1 MKKLRDLLGKERLFF
16 DGGTGTVL
24 QGMGLK
30 PGELPETWNIK
41 HPDRIVQL
49 HYNYFKAGSNI
60 VNTNT
65 FGAFITKFPLELER
79 LVAAAIENANTARDK
94 IQQENPDGNYFIA
107 FDIGS
112 CGKLLKP
119 MGDLDFEDCI
129 NLFKKTFRAAFKYAK
144 PENNLARPK
153 IDCVMIETMNDG
165 YESKAAVL
173 AAKEVME
180 ELGLL
185 ENAKSEPVTSECP
198 DYRGSL
204 PIIVSN
210 VYDKE
215 CRTLSGSCPET
226 MVAMLEGLGVE
237 VVGVNCSLGPLEMKP
252 TIERLCRAASVPVL
266 VKPNAGLP
274 KVVDGKTV
282 FDVPAPQF
290 VEAMEELAKI
300 GPMVLG
306 GCCGTTPE
314 YIKGIVDKLGGGSL
328 PLAPAVPASATPSS
342 GEKDSASAVL
352 RSETANAAG
361 TSSPQP
367 TNALAAF
374 PATPPLDNVSTDDV
388 VGCVTSNTQ
397 IVYFGSSYPTVLIGE
412 RINPTGKKKFKE
424 ALRNKDIP
432 YIISQ
437 GLEQEE
443 AGAQVL
449 DVNVGLPEIDEKEMM
464 LQVMEELQSVTNL
477 PLQIDTT
484 NTQVME
490 AALRRYN
497 GKAMIN
503 SVNGKQEVMDAVFP
517 LVKKYG
523 GLLVALTLDED
534 GIPDNSAKR
543 IEIARKIYAEAEKYG
558 ISKKDIII
566 DPLAMAVSS
575 DTKAGLATLET
586 VRAIHQMGGL
596 TSLGISNVSFGLPMR
611 EFVTAT
617 FFTMAMQNGLS
628 AAIMNPLQQEMKK
641 AWHTTTLLLGK
652 DENCANYIEWTAQ
665 ASVQTITQN
674 VTACAGGVAG
684 GGNHPQEGVADKTSN
699 AAEISSNS
707 ENKETGCVS
716 PLSHAIIKGL
726 KTEAA
731 NITRELLTNT
741 DSLEIINEHLIPGL
755 DYVGKR
761 FEAKTM
767 YLPQL
772 LMAAE
777 AAKSAFGEIRSFME
791 RSGKKGKPKGKIIIA
806 TVKGDIH
813 DIGKNIVKVLLENY
827 DFEVIDLGKDV
838 PPESVVEACKK
849 DKVQLVGLSALMTT
863 TVVSMEETIK
873 LLRKECPW
881 AKVCVG
887 GAVMTQEYADQI
899 GADFY
904 GKDAMD
910 TVRYAMEV
918 FK

>member
-1 MKKLRDLLGKERLFF
+1 MKKLGDLLGKELLFF

-41 HPDRIVQL
+41 HPHRIVQL
-49 HYNYFKAGSNI
+49 HYNYVAAGSNI

-79 LVAAAIENANTARDK
+79 LIAAAIDNANAARDK
-94 IQQENPDGNYFIA
+94 ILLENPDGNYFIA

-119 MGDLDFEDCI
+119 MGDLDFEDCVK
-129 NLFKKTFRAAFKYAK
+129 LFKKTFRAAFDK
-144 PENNLARPK
+144 K

-173 AAKEVME
+173 AAKETME
-180 ELGLL
+180 ELGIA
-185 ENAKSEPVTSECP
+185 EG
-198 DYRGSL
+198 DL

-226 MVAMLEGLGVE
+226 MVAMLEGLGVSA
-237 VVGVNCSLGPLEMKP
+237 VGVNCSLGPLEMKP
-252 TIERLCRAASVPVL
+252 TVERLCRAATVPVL

-274 KVVDGKTV
+274 KVVDGRTV
-282 FDVPAPQF
+282 FDVEAPDF
-290 VEAMEELAKI
+290 VEAMKELAAL
-300 GPMVLG
+300 GPMILG

-314 YIKGIVDKLGGGSL
+314 YIKLLADSRKELARKGEVSPSLQPASGLSL
-328 PLAPAVPASATPSS
+328 PP
-342 GEKDSASAVL
+342 L
-352 RSETANAAG
+352 RGSNAA
-361 TSSPQP
+361 PQR
-367 TNALAAF
+367 
-374 PATPPLDNVSTDDV
+374 PAI
-388 VGCVTSNTQ
+388 GCVSSNTKV
-397 IVYFGSSYPTVLIGE
+397 VYFGGPNRPVLIGE
-412 RINPTGKKKFKE
+412 RINPTGKKRFKE
-424 ALRNKDIP
+424 ALRAGDIP
-432 YIISQ
+432 YIIHQ
-437 GLEQEE
+437 GMEQEE

-464 LQVMEELQSVTNL
+464 LRVLEELQNVTTL

-484 NTQVME
+484 KPDVME

-503 SVNGKQEVMDAVFP
+503 SVNGKQEIMDTVFP

-523 GLLVALTLDED
+523 GLVVALTLNED
-534 GIPDNSAKR
+534 GIPEDSAR
-543 IEIARKIYAEAEKYG
+543 RVEIARKIYAEAAKYG
-558 ISKKDIII
+558 IKKSDIII

-575 DTKAGLATLET
+575 DSRAGIATMET
-586 VRAIHQMGGL
+586 VRAIHEMGGL
-596 TSLGISNVSFGLPMR
+596 TSLGISNVSFGLPLR
-611 EFVTAT
+611 EFVTAS
-617 FFTMAMQNGLS
+617 FFTLCMGAGLS
-628 AAIMNPLQQEMKK
+628 AAIMNPLQGEMIK
-641 AWHTTTLLLGK
+641 AWRCYNLLSGR
-652 DENCANYIEWTAQ
+652 DENCTDYINWSTVEGERLANMVVSTGSTTAITGSS
-665 ASVQTITQN
+665 ASGN
-674 VTACAGGVAG
+674 AGGAT
-684 GGNHPQEGVADKTSN
+684 GGNPPVRGGSEQRSASEGETSPTSHLSN
-699 AAEISSNS
+699 A
-707 ENKETGCVS
+707 
-716 PLSHAIIKGL
+716 IIHGL
-726 KTEAA
+726 KTDAAEA
-731 NITRELLTNT
+731 TRELLKNT
-741 DSLEIINEHLIPGL
+741 EALTIINEHLIPGL

-761 FEAKTM
+761 FEKKTM

-777 AAKSAFGEIRSFME
+777 AAKAAFGEIREYME
-791 RSGKKGKPKGKIIIA
+791 KSGKKGAPKGKIIIA

-838 PPESVVEACKK
+838 PPEVVVEACKK
-849 DKVQLVGLSALMTT
+849 DHVMLVGLSALMTT
-863 TVVSMEETIK
+863 TVAAMEETIK

-881 AKVCVG
+881 AKTCVG

-910 TVRYAMEV
+910 TVRFALEL

>member
-1 MKKLRDLLGKERLFF
+1 MKKLGDLLGKELLFF

-49 HYNYFKAGSNI
+49 HYNYFAAGSNI

-79 LVAAAIENANTARDK
+79 LIAAAIDNANAARDK
-94 IQQENPDGNYFIA
+94 ILLENPDGNYFIA

-119 MGDLDFEDCI
+119 MGDLDFEDCVK
-129 NLFKKTFRAAFKYAK
+129 LFKKTFRAAFDK
-144 PENNLARPK
+144 K

-173 AAKEVME
+173 AAKETME
-180 ELGLL
+180 ELGI
-185 ENAKSEPVTSECP
+185 SEG
-198 DYRGSL
+198 DF

-226 MVAMLEGLGVE
+226 MVAMLEGLGVSA
-237 VVGVNCSLGPLEMKP
+237 VGVNCSLGPLEMKP
-252 TIERLCRAASVPVL
+252 TVERLCRAATVPVL

-274 KVVDGKTV
+274 KVVDGRTV
-282 FDVPAPQF
+282 FDVEAPEF
-290 VEAMEELAKI
+290 VEAMKELAAL
-300 GPMVLG
+300 GPMILG

-314 YIKGIVDKLGGGSL
+314 YIKLLADSRKELARKGEVSPSLQPASGLSL
-328 PLAPAVPASATPSS
+328 PP
-342 GEKDSASAVL
+342 L
-352 RSETANAAG
+352 RGSNAA
-361 TSSPQP
+361 PQRP
-367 TNALAAF
+367 TI
-374 PATPPLDNVSTDDV
+374 
-388 VGCVTSNTQ
+388 GCVSSNTKV
-397 IVYFGSSYPTVLIGE
+397 VYFGGPNRPVLIGE

-424 ALRNKDIP
+424 ALRAGDIP
-432 YIISQ
+432 YIIHQ
-437 GLEQEE
+437 GMEQEE

-464 LQVMEELQSVTNL
+464 LRVLEELQNVTTL

-484 NTQVME
+484 KPDVME

-503 SVNGKQEVMDAVFP
+503 SVNGKQEIMDTVFP

-523 GLLVALTLDED
+523 GLVVALTLDED
-534 GIPDNSAKR
+534 GIPEDSAR
-543 IEIARKIYAEAEKYG
+543 RVEIAKKIYAEAEKYG
-558 ISKKDIII
+558 IKKSDIII

-575 DTKAGLATLET
+575 DSRAGIATMET
-586 VRAIHQMGGL
+586 VRAIHEMGGL
-596 TSLGISNVSFGLPMR
+596 TCLGISNVSFGLPLR
-611 EFVTAT
+611 EFVTAS
-617 FFTMAMQNGLS
+617 FFTLCMGAGLS
-628 AAIMNPLQQEMKK
+628 AAIMNPLQGEMIK
-641 AWHTTTLLLGK
+641 AWRCYNLLSGR
-652 DENCANYIEWTAQ
+652 DENCTDYINWSTVEGERLTNMVVSTGSTTA
-665 ASVQTITQN
+665 ITGSS
-674 VTACAGGVAG
+674 AGGNAG
-684 GGNHPQEGVADKTSN
+684 GATGGNPPVRGGSEQRSASEGETSPTSHLSN
-699 AAEISSNS
+699 A
-707 ENKETGCVS
+707 
-716 PLSHAIIKGL
+716 IIHGL
-726 KTEAA
+726 KTDAA
-731 NITRELLTNT
+731 AATRELLKNT
-741 DSLEIINEHLIPGL
+741 EALTIINEHLIPGL

-761 FEAKTM
+761 FEKKTM

-777 AAKSAFGEIRSFME
+777 AAKAAFGEIREYME
-791 RSGKKGKPKGKIIIA
+791 KSGKKGAPKGKIIIA

-838 PPESVVEACKK
+838 PPEVVVEACKK
-849 DKVQLVGLSALMTT
+849 DHVMLVGLSALMTT
-863 TVVSMEETIK
+863 TVAAMEETIK

-881 AKVCVG
+881 AKICVG

-910 TVRYAMEV
+910 TVRFALEL

>member
-1 MKKLRDLLGKERLFF
+1 MKKLGDLLGKELLFF

-41 HPDRIVQL
+41 YPDRIVQL
-49 HYNYFKAGSNI
+49 HYNYFAAGSNI

-79 LVAAAIENANTARDK
+79 LIAAAIDNANAARDK
-94 IQQENPDGNYFIA
+94 ILLENPDGNYFIA

-119 MGDLDFEDCI
+119 MGDLDFEDCVK
-129 NLFKKTFRAAFKYAK
+129 LFKKTFRAAFDK
-144 PENNLARPK
+144 K

-173 AAKEVME
+173 AAKETME
-180 ELGLL
+180 ELGI
-185 ENAKSEPVTSECP
+185 SEG
-198 DYRGSL
+198 DL

-226 MVAMLEGLGVE
+226 MVAMLEGLGVSA
-237 VVGVNCSLGPLEMKP
+237 VGVNCSLGPLEMKP
-252 TIERLCRAASVPVL
+252 TVERLCRAATVPVL

-274 KVVDGKTV
+274 KVVDGRTV
-282 FDVPAPQF
+282 FDVEAPDF
-290 VEAMEELAKI
+290 VEAMKELAAL
-300 GPMVLG
+300 GPMILG

-314 YIKGIVDKLGGGSL
+314 YIKLLADSRKELARKGEVSPSLQPASGLSL
-328 PLAPAVPASATPSS
+328 PP
-342 GEKDSASAVL
+342 L
-352 RSETANAAG
+352 RGSNAA
-361 TSSPQP
+361 PQR
-367 TNALAAF
+367 
-374 PATPPLDNVSTDDV
+374 PAI
-388 VGCVTSNTQ
+388 GCVSSNTKV
-397 IVYFGSSYPTVLIGE
+397 VYFGGPNRPVLIGE

-424 ALRNKDIP
+424 ALRTGDIP
-432 YIISQ
+432 YIIHQ
-437 GLEQEE
+437 GMEQEE

-464 LQVMEELQSVTNL
+464 LRVLEELQNVTTL

-484 NTQVME
+484 KPDVME

-503 SVNGKQEVMDAVFP
+503 SVNGKQEIMDAVFP

-523 GLLVALTLDED
+523 GLVVALTLDED
-534 GIPDNSAKR
+534 GIPEDSAR
-543 IEIARKIYAEAEKYG
+543 RVEIAKKIYAEAEKYG
-558 ISKKDIII
+558 IKKSDIII

-575 DTKAGLATLET
+575 DSRAGIATMET
-586 VRAIHQMGGL
+586 VRAIHEMGGL
-596 TSLGISNVSFGLPMR
+596 TSLGISNVSFGLPLR
-611 EFVTAT
+611 EFVTAS
-617 FFTMAMQNGLS
+617 FFTLCMGAGLS
-628 AAIMNPLQQEMKK
+628 AAIMNPLQGEMIK
-641 AWHTTTLLLGK
+641 AWRCYNLLSGR
-652 DENCANYIEWTAQ
+652 DENCTDYINWSTVEGERLANMVVSTGSTTA
-665 ASVQTITQN
+665 ITGST
-674 VTACAGGVAG
+674 TAITGSSAGGNAG
-684 GGNHPQEGVADKTSN
+684 GATGGNPPVRGGSEQRSASEGETSPTSHLSN
-699 AAEISSNS
+699 A
-707 ENKETGCVS
+707 
-716 PLSHAIIKGL
+716 IIHGL
-726 KTEAA
+726 KTDAA
-731 NITRELLTNT
+731 AATRELLKNT
-741 DSLEIINEHLIPGL
+741 EALTIINEHLIPGL

-761 FEAKTM
+761 FEKKTM

-777 AAKSAFGEIRSFME
+777 AAKAAFGEIREYME
-791 RSGKKGKPKGKIIIA
+791 KSGKKGAPKGKIIIA

-838 PPESVVEACKK
+838 PPEVVVEACKK
-849 DKVQLVGLSALMTT
+849 DHVMLVGLSALMTT
-863 TVVSMEETIK
+863 TVAAMEETIK

-881 AKVCVG
+881 AKICVG

-910 TVRYAMEV
+910 TVRFALEL

>member
-1 MKKLRDLLGKERLFF
+1 MKKLGDLLGKELLFF

-49 HYNYFKAGSNI
+49 HYNYFAAGSNI

-79 LVAAAIENANTARDK
+79 LIAAAIDNANAARDK
-94 IQQENPDGNYFIA
+94 ILLENPDGNYFIA

-119 MGDLDFEDCI
+119 MGDLDFEDCVK
-129 NLFKKTFRAAFKYAK
+129 LFKKTFRAAFDK
-144 PENNLARPK
+144 K

-173 AAKEVME
+173 AAKETME
-180 ELGLL
+180 ELGI
-185 ENAKSEPVTSECP
+185 SEGE
-198 DYRGSL
+198 L

-226 MVAMLEGLGVE
+226 MVAMLEGLGVSA
-237 VVGVNCSLGPLEMKP
+237 VGVNCSLGPLEMKP
-252 TIERLCRAASVPVL
+252 TVERLCRAATVPVL

-274 KVVDGKTV
+274 KVVDGRTV
-282 FDVPAPQF
+282 FDVEAPDF
-290 VEAMEELAKI
+290 VEAMKELAAL
-300 GPMVLG
+300 GPMILG

-314 YIKGIVDKLGGGSL
+314 YIKLLADSRKELARKGEVSPSLQPASGLSL
-328 PLAPAVPASATPSS
+328 PP
-342 GEKDSASAVL
+342 L
-352 RSETANAAG
+352 RGSNAA
-361 TSSPQP
+361 PQR
-367 TNALAAF
+367 
-374 PATPPLDNVSTDDV
+374 PAI
-388 VGCVTSNTQ
+388 GCVSSNTKV
-397 IVYFGSSYPTVLIGE
+397 VYFGGPNRPVLIGE

-424 ALRNKDIP
+424 ALRAGDIP
-432 YIISQ
+432 YIIHQ
-437 GLEQEE
+437 GMEQEE

-464 LQVMEELQSVTNL
+464 LRVLEELQNVTTL

-484 NTQVME
+484 KPDVME

-503 SVNGKQEVMDAVFP
+503 SVNGKQEIMDTVFP

-523 GLLVALTLDED
+523 GLVVALTLNED
-534 GIPDNSAKR
+534 GIPEDSAR
-543 IEIARKIYAEAEKYG
+543 RVEIARKIYAEAAKYG
-558 ISKKDIII
+558 IKKSDIII

-575 DTKAGLATLET
+575 DSRAGIATMET
-586 VRAIHQMGGL
+586 VRAIHEMGGL
-596 TSLGISNVSFGLPMR
+596 TSLGISNVSFGLPLR
-611 EFVTAT
+611 EFVTAS
-617 FFTMAMQNGLS
+617 FFTLCMGAGLS
-628 AAIMNPLQQEMKK
+628 AAIMNPLQGEMIK
-641 AWHTTTLLLGK
+641 AWRCYNLLSGR
-652 DENCANYIEWTAQ
+652 DENCTDYINWSTVEGERLANMVVSTGSTTAITGSS
-665 ASVQTITQN
+665 ASGN
-674 VTACAGGVAG
+674 AGGAT
-684 GGNHPQEGVADKTSN
+684 GGNPPVRGGSEQRSASEGETSPTSHLSN
-699 AAEISSNS
+699 A
-707 ENKETGCVS
+707 
-716 PLSHAIIKGL
+716 IIHGL
-726 KTEAA
+726 KTDAAEA
-731 NITRELLTNT
+731 TRELLKNT
-741 DSLEIINEHLIPGL
+741 EALTIINEHLIPGL

-761 FEAKTM
+761 FEKKTM

-777 AAKSAFGEIRSFME
+777 AAKAAFGEIREYME
-791 RSGKKGKPKGKIIIA
+791 KSGKKGAPKGKIIIA

-838 PPESVVEACKK
+838 PPEVVVEACKK
-849 DKVQLVGLSALMTT
+849 DHVMLVGLSALMTT
-863 TVVSMEETIK
+863 TVAAMEETIK

-881 AKVCVG
+881 AKTCVG

-910 TVRYAMEV
+910 TVRFALEL

>member
-1 MKKLRDLLGKERLFF
+1 MKKLRDLLGKQQLFF
-16 DGGTGTVL
+16 DGGTGTIL

-30 PGELPETWNIK
+30 PGELPETWNLK

-49 HYNYFKAGSNI
+49 HYNYFLAGANI
-60 VNTNT
+60 IKTDT

-79 LVAAAIENANTARDK
+79 IIKAAIENANEARDK
-94 IQQENPDGNYFIA
+94 ARKTNDNLYIA
-107 FDIGS
+107 FDIS
-112 CGKLLKP
+112 STGKLLKP

-129 NLFKKTFRAAFKYAK
+129 NLYKKTFRIALPLAK
-144 PENNLARPK
+144 DDK
-153 IDCVMIETMNDG
+153 IDCILIETMNDG
-165 YESKAAVL
+165 YETKAAVL

-180 ELGLL
+180 ELDIP
-185 ENAKSEPVTSECP
+185 EDK
-198 DYRGSL
+198 L
-204 PIIVSN
+204 PIMVTN

-215 CRTLSGSCPET
+215 CRTLSGSTPET
-226 MVAMLEGLGVE
+226 MVAMLEGLRVDAI
-237 VVGVNCSLGPLEMKP
+237 GVNCSLGPEDMIP
-252 TIERLCRAASVPVL
+252 AVERLCKAASIPVI
-266 VKPNAGLP
+266 VNPNAGLP

-282 FDVPAPQF
+282 FDVSAADF
-290 VEAMEELAKI
+290 VKSMEKIAAIPSRCAKI
-300 GPMVLG
+300 LG

-314 YIKGIVDKLGGGSL
+314 YIKGIVEKIGGESL
-328 PLAPAVPASATPSS
+328 PLAPASELSSATPS
-342 GEKDSASAVL
+342 
-352 RSETANAAG
+352 AG
-361 TSSPQP
+361 DP
-367 TNALAAF
+367 
-374 PATPPLDNVSTDDV
+374 PATPPKDYSGNVI
-388 VGCVTSNTQ
+388 GCISSNSRV
-397 IVYFGSSYPTVLIGE
+397 VYFGGENPTVLIGE

-424 ALRNKDIP
+424 ALRNNDLP
-432 YIISQ
+432 YIIHQ
-437 GLEQEE
+437 GMEQEE

-464 LQVMEELQSVTNL
+464 VTVMTELQSVTDL

-484 NTQVME
+484 SREVME

-497 GKAMIN
+497 GKPMIN
-503 SVNGKQEVMDAVFP
+503 SVNGKQEIMNQVFP

-523 GLLVALTLDED
+523 GLVVALTLDED
-534 GIPDNSAKR
+534 GIPDNSARR
-543 IEIARKIYAEAEKYG
+543 IEIAKKIYAEAEKYG
-558 ISKKDIII
+558 IAKKDIII

-575 DTKAGLATLET
+575 DTQAGLATLET
-586 VRAIHQMGGL
+586 VRAIHEMGGL

-641 AWHTTTLLLGK
+641 AYHTFNLLKGK
-652 DENCANYIEWTAQ
+652 DENCATYIEWTTQ
-665 ASVQTITQN
+665 VSVQSLTPNSTGS
-674 VTACAGGVAG
+674 TGGVAG
-684 GGNHPQEGVADKTSN
+684 GGNHPLEGVAKDGAPAEARGRLSPSSE
-699 AAEISSNS
+699 AAEISPAS
-707 ENKETGCVS
+707 
-716 PLSHAIIKGL
+716 LQYAIIHGL
-726 KTEAA
+726 KTDAA
-731 NITRELLTNT
+731 ARTRELLTNT
-741 DSLEIINEHLIPGL
+741 DSLEIINNLLIPGL

-791 RSGKKGKPKGKIIIA
+791 QSGKKGEPKGKIIIA

-838 PPESVVEACKK
+838 PPETVVEACKK
-849 DKVQLVGLSALMTT
+849 DQVQLVGLSALMTT

-873 LLRKECPW
+873 QLRKECPW
-881 AKVCVG
+881 VKVCVG
-887 GAVMTQEYADQI
+887 GAVMTQEYSDQI

-910 TVRYAMEV
+910 TVRYANKV
-918 FK
+918 FG

>member
-1 MKKLRDLLGKERLFF
+1 MKKLGDLLGKELLFF

-49 HYNYFKAGSNI
+49 HYNYFAAGSNI

-79 LVAAAIENANTARDK
+79 LIAAAIDNANAARDK
-94 IQQENPDGNYFIA
+94 ILAENPDGNYFIA

-119 MGDLDFEDCI
+119 MGDLDFEDCVK
-129 NLFKKTFRAAFKYAK
+129 LFKKTFRAAFDK
-144 PENNLARPK
+144 K

-173 AAKEVME
+173 AAKETME
-180 ELGLL
+180 ELGLA
-185 ENAKSEPVTSECP
+185 EG
-198 DYRGSL
+198 DL

-226 MVAMLEGLGVE
+226 MVAMLEGLGVSAL
-237 VVGVNCSLGPLEMKP
+237 GVNCSLGPLEMKP
-252 TIERLCRAASVPVL
+252 TVERLCRAASVPVL

-282 FDVPAPQF
+282 FDVEAPDF
-290 VEAMEELAKI
+290 VEAMKELAAL
-300 GPMVLG
+300 GPMILG

-314 YIKGIVDKLGGGSL
+314 YIKLLAESRKLLAGKEEIL
-328 PLAPAVPASATPSS
+328 PNNKVN
-342 GEKDSASAVL
+342 AVL
-352 RSETANAAG
+352 RSETAGAG
-361 TSSPQP
+361 EMNSTPTETLSTCASP
-367 TNALAAF
+367 AI
-374 PATPPLDNVSTDDV
+374 
-388 VGCVTSNTQ
+388 GCVSSNTKV
-397 IVYFGSSYPTVLIGE
+397 VYFGGPNRPVLIGE

-424 ALRNKDIP
+424 ALRAGDIP
-432 YIISQ
+432 YIIHQ
-437 GLEQEE
+437 GMEQEE

-464 LQVMEELQSVTNL
+464 LRVLEELQNVTTL

-484 NTQVME
+484 KPDVME

-497 GKAMIN
+497 GKPMIN
-503 SVNGKQEVMDAVFP
+503 SVNGKQEIMNQVFP

-523 GLLVALTLDED
+523 GLVVALTLDED
-534 GIPDNSAKR
+534 GIPEDSAR
-543 IEIARKIYAEAEKYG
+543 RVEIARKIYAEAAKYG
-558 ISKKDIII
+558 IKKSDIII

-575 DTKAGLATLET
+575 DSRAGIATMET
-586 VRAIHQMGGL
+586 VRAIHEMGGL
-596 TSLGISNVSFGLPMR
+596 TSLGISNVSFGLPLR
-611 EFVTAT
+611 EFVTAS
-617 FFTMAMQNGLS
+617 FFTLCMGAGLS
-628 AAIMNPLQQEMKK
+628 AAIMNPLQGEMIK
-641 AWHTTTLLLGK
+641 AWKCYNLLSGK
-652 DENCANYIEWTAQ
+652 DENCTDYIQWSAVEAERLAANA
-665 ASVQTITQN
+665 A
-674 VTACAGGVAG
+674 AAAAGGVTGGTPVG
-684 GGNHPQEGVADKTSN
+684 GGSEQQSASEG
-699 AAEISSNS
+699 
-707 ENKETGCVS
+707 ETS
-716 PLSHAIIKGL
+716 PLSNAIIHGL
-726 KTEAA
+726 KTDAA
-731 NITRELLTNT
+731 AATRELLKTT
-741 DSLEIINEHLIPGL
+741 ESLTIINDHLIPGL

-761 FEAKTM
+761 FEKKTM

-777 AAKSAFGEIRSFME
+777 AAKSAFGEIRDYME
-791 RSGKKGKPKGKIIIA
+791 KSGKKGAPKGKIIIA

-827 DFEVIDLGKDV
+827 DFDVIDLGKDV
-838 PPESVVEACKK
+838 PPEVVVEACKK
-849 DKVQLVGLSALMTT
+849 DHVMMVGLSALMTT
-863 TVVSMEETIK
+863 TVAAMEETIK

-881 AKVCVG
+881 AKTCVG

-910 TVRYAMEV
+910 TVRYALEL

>member
-1 MKKLRDLLGKERLFF
+1 MKKLGDLLGKELLFF

-41 HPDRIVQL
+41 YPDRIVQL
-49 HYNYFKAGSNI
+49 YYNYFAAGSNI

-79 LVAAAIENANTARDK
+79 LIAAAIDNANAARDK
-94 IQQENPDGNYFIA
+94 ILAENPDGNYFIA

-119 MGDLDFEDCI
+119 MGDLDFEDCVK
-129 NLFKKTFRAAFKYAK
+129 LFKKTFRAAFDK
-144 PENNLARPK
+144 K

-173 AAKEVME
+173 AAKETME
-180 ELGLL
+180 ELGIA
-185 ENAKSEPVTSECP
+185 EG
-198 DYRGSL
+198 DL

-226 MVAMLEGLGVE
+226 MVAMLEGLGVSA
-237 VVGVNCSLGPLEMKP
+237 VGVNCSLGPLEMKP
-252 TIERLCRAASVPVL
+252 TVERLCRAATVPVL

-274 KVVDGKTV
+274 KVVDGRTV
-282 FDVPAPQF
+282 FDVEAPEF
-290 VEAMEELAKI
+290 VEAMKELAAL
-300 GPMVLG
+300 GPMILG

-314 YIKGIVDKLGGGSL
+314 YIKLLADSRKELARKGEVSPSLQPASGLSL
-328 PLAPAVPASATPSS
+328 PP
-342 GEKDSASAVL
+342 L
-352 RSETANAAG
+352 RGSNAA
-361 TSSPQP
+361 PQR
-367 TNALAAF
+367 
-374 PATPPLDNVSTDDV
+374 PAI
-388 VGCVTSNTQ
+388 GCVSSNTKV
-397 IVYFGSSYPTVLIGE
+397 VYFGGPNIPVLIGE

-424 ALRNKDIP
+424 ALRAGDIP
-432 YIISQ
+432 YIIHQ
-437 GLEQEE
+437 GMEQEE

-464 LQVMEELQSVTNL
+464 LRVLEELQNVTTL

-484 NTQVME
+484 KPDVME

-503 SVNGKQEVMDAVFP
+503 SVNGKQEIMDTVFP

-523 GLLVALTLDED
+523 GLVVALTLDED
-534 GIPDNSAKR
+534 GIPEDSAR
-543 IEIARKIYAEAEKYG
+543 RVEIARKIYAEAAKYG
-558 ISKKDIII
+558 IKKSDIII

-575 DTKAGLATLET
+575 DSRAGIATMET
-586 VRAIHQMGGL
+586 VRAIHEMGGL
-596 TSLGISNVSFGLPMR
+596 TSLGISNVSFGLPLR
-611 EFVTAT
+611 EFVTAS
-617 FFTMAMQNGLS
+617 FFTLCMGAGLS
-628 AAIMNPLQQEMKK
+628 AAIMNPLQGEMIK
-641 AWHTTTLLLGK
+641 AWRCYNLLSGR
-652 DENCANYIEWTAQ
+652 DENCTDYINWSTVEGERLANMVVSTGSTTAITGSTTANTGSS
-665 ASVQTITQN
+665 ASGN
-674 VTACAGGVAG
+674 AGGAT
-684 GGNHPQEGVADKTSN
+684 GGNPPVRGGSEQRSASEGETSPTSHLSN
-699 AAEISSNS
+699 A
-707 ENKETGCVS
+707 
-716 PLSHAIIKGL
+716 IIHGL
-726 KTEAA
+726 KTDAA
-731 NITRELLTNT
+731 AATRELLKNT
-741 DSLEIINEHLIPGL
+741 EALTIINEHLIPGL

-761 FEAKTM
+761 FEKKTM

-777 AAKSAFGEIRSFME
+777 AAKAAFGEIREYME
-791 RSGKKGKPKGKIIIA
+791 KSGKKGAPKGKIIIA

-838 PPESVVEACKK
+838 PPEVVVEACKK
-849 DKVQLVGLSALMTT
+849 DHVMLVGLSALMTT
-863 TVVSMEETIK
+863 TVAAMEETIK

-881 AKVCVG
+881 AKTCVG

-910 TVRYAMEV
+910 TVRFALEL

>member
-1 MKKLRDLLGKERLFF
+1 MKKNRFFLTFFVNDTVIKILYTTHMKKLCDLLGKELLFF

-30 PGELPETWNIK
+30 PGELPETWNEK

-49 HYNYFKAGSNI
+49 HYNYFAAGSNI

-79 LVAAAIENANTARDK
+79 LISAAIDNANAARDK
-94 IQQENPDGNYFIA
+94 ILAENPDGNYFIA

-119 MGDLDFEDCI
+119 MGDLDFEDCVK
-129 NLFKKTFRAAFKYAK
+129 LFKKSFKAAFGK
-144 PENNLARPK
+144 K

-173 AAKEVME
+173 AAKETME
-180 ELGLL
+180 ELGIA
-185 ENAKSEPVTSECP
+185 EDA
-198 DYRGSL
+198 L

-226 MVAMLEGLGVE
+226 MVAMLEGLGVSA
-237 VVGVNCSLGPLEMKP
+237 VGVNCSLGPLEMKP
-252 TIERLCRAASVPVL
+252 TVERLCRAASVPVL

-282 FDVPAPQF
+282 FDVDAPDF
-290 VEAMEELAKI
+290 VKAMKELAAL
-300 GPMVLG
+300 GPMILG

-314 YIKGIVDKLGGGSL
+314 YIRGISQEIRGEGLPHAAAPSAVVVSTSSTTTAAGS
-328 PLAPAVPASATPSS
+328 SATPSN
-342 GEKDSASAVL
+342 GGAP
-352 RSETANAAG
+352 RNAP
-361 TSSPQP
+361 SI
-367 TNALAAF
+367 
-374 PATPPLDNVSTDDV
+374 
-388 VGCVTSNTQ
+388 GCVSSNTKV
-397 IVYFGSSYPTVLIGE
+397 VYFGGPNRPVLIGE

-424 ALRNKDIP
+424 ALRAGDIP
-432 YIISQ
+432 YIIHQ
-437 GLEQEE
+437 GMEQEE

-464 LQVMEELQSVTNL
+464 LRVLEELQNVTTL

-484 NTQVME
+484 KPDVME

-503 SVNGKQEVMDAVFP
+503 SVNGKQEIMDTVFP

-523 GLLVALTLDED
+523 GLVVALTLDED
-534 GIPDNSAKR
+534 GIPEDSGR
-543 IEIARKIYAEAEKYG
+543 RVEIAKKIYAEAEKYG
-558 ISKKDIII
+558 IKKSDIII

-575 DTKAGLATLET
+575 DSKAGIATMET
-586 VRAIHQMGGL
+586 VRAIHEMGGL
-596 TSLGISNVSFGLPMR
+596 TSLGISNVSFGLPLR
-611 EFVTAT
+611 EFVTAS
-617 FFTMAMQNGLS
+617 FFTLCMGAGLS
-628 AAIMNPLQQEMKK
+628 AAIMNPLQGEMIK
-641 AWHTTTLLLGK
+641 AWKCYNLLSGK
-652 DENCANYIEWTAQ
+652 DENCTDYIEWSGKESERL
-665 ASVQTITQN
+665 ASMVVSTGSTTGGN
-674 VTACAGGVAG
+674 TGGVTG
-684 GGNHPQEGVADKTSN
+684 GTPVRGGSEQRSASEGEASPTSDLSN
-699 AAEISSNS
+699 A
-707 ENKETGCVS
+707 
-716 PLSHAIIKGL
+716 IIHGL
-726 KTEAA
+726 KTDAA
-731 NITRELLTNT
+731 AATRELLKTT
-741 DSLEIINEHLIPGL
+741 ESLTIINEHLIPGL

-761 FEAKTM
+761 FEKKTM

-777 AAKSAFGEIRSFME
+777 AAKAAFGEIRDFME
-791 RSGKKGKPKGKIIIA
+791 KSGKKGAPKGKIIIA

-838 PPESVVEACKK
+838 PPEVVVEACKK
-849 DKVQLVGLSALMTT
+849 DHVMLVGLSALMTT
-863 TVVSMEETIK
+863 TVAAMEETIK

-881 AKVCVG
+881 AKTCVG

-910 TVRYAMEV
+910 TVRFALEL

>member
-1 MKKLRDLLGKERLFF
+1 MTKLHDLLGKEILFF

-24 QGMGLK
+24 QSMGLK
-30 PGELPETWNIK
+30 PGELPETWNTK

-49 HYNYFKAGSNI
+49 HYNYFAAGSNI

-79 LVAAAIENANTARDK
+79 FVKAAIENANTARDK
-94 IQQENPDGNYFIA
+94 ARAEKPDGNYFIA

-119 MGDLDFEDCI
+119 MGDLDFEDCVK
-129 NLFKKTFRAAFKYAK
+129 LFKKTFAAAFPLAK
-144 PENNLARPK
+144 ENK

-173 AAKEVME
+173 AAKETME
-180 ELGLL
+180 DLGIAA
-185 ENAKSEPVTSECP
+185 E
-198 DYRGSL
+198 DL

-210 VYDKE
+210 VYDRE
-215 CRTLSGSCPET
+215 CRTLSGSTPET
-226 MVAMLEGLGVE
+226 MVAMLEGLGVS

-252 TIERLCRAASVPVL
+252 TVERLCKAASVPVL

-282 FDVPAPQF
+282 FDVEAPEF
-290 VEAMEELAKI
+290 VDAMKQLAEL
-300 GPMVLG
+300 GPTVLG

-314 YIKGIVDKLGGGSL
+314 YIKGISTALGGEGL
-328 PLAPAVPASATPSS
+328 PLAPAADASSTTPSA
-342 GEKDSASAVL
+342 GDTPCDVCE
-352 RSETANAAG
+352 ANSV
-361 TSSPQP
+361 T
-367 TNALAAF
+367 
-374 PATPPLDNVSTDDV
+374 TPPCIGSVS
-388 VGCVTSNTQ
+388 SNTKV
-397 IVYFGSSYPTVLIGE
+397 VYFGGPHRPVLIGE

-424 ALRNKDIP
+424 ALRAGDIP
-432 YIISQ
+432 YIIHQ
-437 GLEQEE
+437 GMEQEE

-464 LQVMEELQSVTNL
+464 LRVLDELQNVTTL

-484 NTQVME
+484 KPDVME

-497 GKAMIN
+497 GKPMIN
-503 SVNGKQEVMDAVFP
+503 SVNGKQEIMDTVFP

-523 GLLVALTLDED
+523 GLVVALTLDED
-534 GIPDNSAKR
+534 GIPEDSAR
-543 IEIARKIYAEAEKYG
+543 RVAIAKKIYAEAAKYG
-558 ISKKDIII
+558 IRKSDIII

-575 DTKAGLATLET
+575 DSKAGIATMET
-586 VRAIHQMGGL
+586 VRAIHEMGGL
-596 TSLGISNVSFGLPMR
+596 TSLGISNVSFGLPLR
-611 EFVTAT
+611 EYVTAS
-617 FFTMAMQNGLS
+617 FFTLCMGAGLS
-628 AAIMNPLQQEMKK
+628 AAIMNPLQGEMIK
-641 AWHTTTLLLGK
+641 AWRCYNLLSGR
-652 DENCANYIEWTAQ
+652 DENCTDYIEWSTEEGARLEVLG
-665 ASVQTITQN
+665 SRT
-674 VTACAGGVAG
+674 G
-684 GGNHPQEGVADKTSN
+684 GGSLPLGSAAGASSPTPTAWGTPATPPDNSGSQSELSN
-699 AAEISSNS
+699 A
-707 ENKETGCVS
+707 
-716 PLSHAIIKGL
+716 IIHGL
-726 KTEAA
+726 KTDAA
-731 NITRELLTNT
+731 AATRELLKTT
-741 DSLEIINEHLIPGL
+741 ESLTIINEHLIPGL

-761 FEAKTM
+761 FEKKTM

-777 AAKSAFGEIRSFME
+777 AAKAAFGEIREYME
-791 RSGKKGKPKGKIIIA
+791 KSGKKGAPKGKIIIA

-827 DFEVIDLGKDV
+827 DFDVIDLGKDV
-838 PPESVVEACKK
+838 PPEVVVEACKK
-849 DKVQLVGLSALMTT
+849 DHVMLVGLSALMTT
-863 TVVSMEETIK
+863 TVAAMEETIK

-881 AKVCVG
+881 AKTCVG

-910 TVRYAMEV
+910 TVRFALEL

>member
-1 MKKLRDLLGKERLFF
+1 MKKLGDLLGKELLFF

-30 PGELPETWNIK
+30 PGELPENWNIK

-49 HYNYFKAGSNI
+49 HYNYFAAGSNI

-79 LVAAAIENANTARDK
+79 LIAAAIDNANAARDK
-94 IQQENPDGNYFIA
+94 ILAENPDGNYFIA

-119 MGDLDFEDCI
+119 MGDLDFEDCVK
-129 NLFKKTFRAAFKYAK
+129 LFKKTFRAAFDK
-144 PENNLARPK
+144 K

-173 AAKEVME
+173 AAKETME
-180 ELGLL
+180 ELGLA
-185 ENAKSEPVTSECP
+185 EGA
-198 DYRGSL
+198 L

-226 MVAMLEGLGVE
+226 MVAMLEGLGVSAL
-237 VVGVNCSLGPLEMKP
+237 GVNCSLGPLEMKP
-252 TIERLCRAASVPVL
+252 TVERLCRAATVPVL

-274 KVVDGKTV
+274 KVVDGRTV
-282 FDVPAPQF
+282 FDVEAPEF
-290 VEAMEELAKI
+290 VEAMKELAAL
-300 GPMVLG
+300 GPMILG

-314 YIKGIVDKLGGGSL
+314 YIKGIAENVVSIRPAAYSTTGSDGEAVVECPQSGCIETTITGGCI
-328 PLAPAVPASATPSS
+328 
-342 GEKDSASAVL
+342 
-352 RSETANAAG
+352 
-361 TSSPQP
+361 
-367 TNALAAF
+367 
-374 PATPPLDNVSTDDV
+374 
-388 VGCVTSNTQ
+388 GCVSSNTKV
-397 IVYFGSSYPTVLIGE
+397 VYFGGPNRPVLIGE

-424 ALRNKDIP
+424 ALRAGDIP
-432 YIISQ
+432 YIIHQ
-437 GLEQEE
+437 GMEQEE

-464 LQVMEELQSVTNL
+464 LRVLEELQNVTTL

-484 NTQVME
+484 KPDVME

-503 SVNGKQEVMDAVFP
+503 SVNGKQEIMDTVFP

-523 GLLVALTLDED
+523 GLVVALTLDED
-534 GIPDNSAKR
+534 GIPEDSAR
-543 IEIARKIYAEAEKYG
+543 RVEIARKIYAEAAKYG
-558 ISKKDIII
+558 IKKSDIII

-575 DTKAGLATLET
+575 DSRAGIATMET
-586 VRAIHQMGGL
+586 VRTIHEMGGL
-596 TSLGISNVSFGLPMR
+596 TSLGISNVSFGLPLR
-611 EFVTAT
+611 EFVTAS
-617 FFTMAMQNGLS
+617 FFTLCMGAGLS
-628 AAIMNPLQQEMKK
+628 AAIMNPLQGEMIK
-641 AWHTTTLLLGK
+641 AWRCYNLLSGR
-652 DENCANYIEWTAQ
+652 DENCTDYINWSTVEGARLEVLG
-665 ASVQTITQN
+665 SR
-674 VTACAGGVAG
+674 G
-684 GGNHPQEGVADKTSN
+684 GGGSLPLGSAVRTQSVLPSSPTPSNGGSTPVTPPENSGSQSALSN
-699 AAEISSNS
+699 A
-707 ENKETGCVS
+707 
-716 PLSHAIIKGL
+716 IIHGL
-726 KTEAA
+726 KTDAA
-731 NITRELLTNT
+731 AATRELLKTT
-741 DSLEIINEHLIPGL
+741 ESLTIINEHLIPGL

-761 FEAKTM
+761 FEKKTM

-777 AAKSAFGEIRSFME
+777 AAKAAFGEIREYME
-791 RSGKKGKPKGKIIIA
+791 KSGKKGAPKGKIIIA

-838 PPESVVEACKK
+838 PPEIVVEACKK
-849 DKVQLVGLSALMTT
+849 DHVMLVGLSALMTT
-863 TVVSMEETIK
+863 TVAAMEETIK

-881 AKVCVG
+881 AKTCVG

-910 TVRYAMEV
+910 TVRFALEL

>member
-1 MKKLRDLLGKERLFF
+1 MKKLGDLLGKELLFF

-41 HPDRIVQL
+41 YPDRIVQL
-49 HYNYFKAGSNI
+49 YYNYFAAGSNI

-79 LVAAAIENANTARDK
+79 LIAAAIDNANAARDK
-94 IQQENPDGNYFIA
+94 ILAENPDGNYFIA

-119 MGDLDFEDCI
+119 MGDLDFEDCVK
-129 NLFKKTFRAAFKYAK
+129 LFKKTFRAAFDK
-144 PENNLARPK
+144 K

-173 AAKEVME
+173 AAKETME
-180 ELGLL
+180 ELGIA
-185 ENAKSEPVTSECP
+185 EG
-198 DYRGSL
+198 DL

-226 MVAMLEGLGVE
+226 MVAMLEGLGVSA
-237 VVGVNCSLGPLEMKP
+237 VGVNCSLGPLEMKP
-252 TIERLCRAASVPVL
+252 TVERLCRAATVPVL

-274 KVVDGKTV
+274 KVVDGRTV
-282 FDVPAPQF
+282 FDVEAPEF
-290 VEAMEELAKI
+290 VEAMKELAAL
-300 GPMVLG
+300 GPMILG

-314 YIKGIVDKLGGGSL
+314 YIKLLADSRKELARKGEVSPSLQPASGLSL
-328 PLAPAVPASATPSS
+328 PP
-342 GEKDSASAVL
+342 L
-352 RSETANAAG
+352 RGSNAA
-361 TSSPQP
+361 PQR
-367 TNALAAF
+367 
-374 PATPPLDNVSTDDV
+374 PAI
-388 VGCVTSNTQ
+388 GCVSSNTKV
-397 IVYFGSSYPTVLIGE
+397 VYFGGPNIPVLIGE

-424 ALRNKDIP
+424 ALRAGDIP
-432 YIISQ
+432 YIIHQ
-437 GLEQEE
+437 GMEQEE

-464 LQVMEELQSVTNL
+464 LRVLEELQNVTTL

-484 NTQVME
+484 KPDVME

-503 SVNGKQEVMDAVFP
+503 SVNGKQEIMDTVFP

-523 GLLVALTLDED
+523 GLVVALTLDED
-534 GIPDNSAKR
+534 GIPEDSAR
-543 IEIARKIYAEAEKYG
+543 RVEIARKIYAEAAKYG
-558 ISKKDIII
+558 IKKSDIII

-575 DTKAGLATLET
+575 DSRAGIATMET
-586 VRAIHQMGGL
+586 VRAIHEMGGL
-596 TSLGISNVSFGLPMR
+596 TSLGISNVSFGLPLR
-611 EFVTAT
+611 EFVTAS
-617 FFTMAMQNGLS
+617 FFTLCMGAGLS
-628 AAIMNPLQQEMKK
+628 AAIMNPLQGEMIK
-641 AWHTTTLLLGK
+641 AWRCYNLLSGR
-652 DENCANYIEWTAQ
+652 DENCTDYINWSTVEGERLANMVVSTGSTTAITGSTTAITGSTTANTGSS
-665 ASVQTITQN
+665 ASGN
-674 VTACAGGVAG
+674 AGGAT
-684 GGNHPQEGVADKTSN
+684 GGNPPVRGGSEQRSASEGETSPTSHLSN
-699 AAEISSNS
+699 A
-707 ENKETGCVS
+707 
-716 PLSHAIIKGL
+716 IIHGL
-726 KTEAA
+726 KTDAA
-731 NITRELLTNT
+731 AATRELLKNT
-741 DSLEIINEHLIPGL
+741 EALTIINEHLIPGL

-761 FEAKTM
+761 FEKKTM

-777 AAKSAFGEIRSFME
+777 AAKAAFGEIREYME
-791 RSGKKGKPKGKIIIA
+791 KSGKKGAPKGKIIIA

-838 PPESVVEACKK
+838 PPEVVVEACKK
-849 DKVQLVGLSALMTT
+849 DHVMLVGLSALMTT
-863 TVVSMEETIK
+863 TVAAMEETIK

-881 AKVCVG
+881 AKTCVG

-910 TVRYAMEV
+910 TVRFALEL

>member
-1 MKKLRDLLGKERLFF
+1 MKKLCDLLGKERLYF

-24 QGMGLK
+24 QEMGLK

-49 HYNYFKAGSNI
+49 HYNYFAAGSNI

-79 LVAAAIENANTARDK
+79 LIKAAIENANLARDK
-94 IQQENPDGNYFIA
+94 ALAENPEGNYYIA

-119 MGDLDFEDCI
+119 MGDLDFEDCVK
-129 NLFKKTFRAAFKYAK
+129 LFKKTFRPAFATAL
-144 PENNLARPK
+144 EEHEGRQK

-173 AAKEVME
+173 AAKETME
-180 ELGLL
+180 ELGLA
-185 ENAKSEPVTSECP
+185 EGA
-198 DYRGSL
+198 L

-226 MVAMLEGLGVE
+226 MVAMLEGLGVSA
-237 VVGVNCSLGPLEMKP
+237 VGVNCSLGPLEMKP
-252 TIERLCRAASVPVL
+252 TVERLCRASSVPVL

-282 FDVPAPQF
+282 FDVEAPEF
-290 VEAMEELAKI
+290 VEAMKELAAL
-300 GPMVLG
+300 GPMILG

-314 YIKGIVDKLGGGSL
+314 YIKLLADSRKQLARRGEASPSLQPASGLSL
-328 PLAPAVPASATPSS
+328 PP
-342 GEKDSASAVL
+342 L
-352 RSETANAAG
+352 RGSNAA
-361 TSSPQP
+361 PQR
-367 TNALAAF
+367 LAI
-374 PATPPLDNVSTDDV
+374 
-388 VGCVTSNTQ
+388 GCVSSNTKV
-397 IVYFGSSYPTVLIGE
+397 VYFGGPNRPVLIGE

-424 ALRNKDIP
+424 ALRAGDIP
-432 YIISQ
+432 YIIHQ
-437 GLEQEE
+437 GMEQEE

-464 LQVMEELQSVTNL
+464 LRVLEELQNVTTL

-484 NTQVME
+484 KPDVME

-503 SVNGKQEVMDAVFP
+503 SVNGKQEIMDTVFP

-523 GLLVALTLDED
+523 GLVVALTLDED
-534 GIPDNSAKR
+534 GIPEDSERRVA
-543 IEIARKIYAEAEKYG
+543 IARKIYAEAAKYG
-558 ISKKDIII
+558 IKKSDIII

-575 DTKAGLATLET
+575 DSRAGIATMET
-586 VRAIHQMGGL
+586 VRAIHEMGGL
-596 TSLGISNVSFGLPMR
+596 TSLGISNVSFGLPLR
-611 EFVTAT
+611 EFVTAS
-617 FFTMAMQNGLS
+617 FFTLCMGAGLS
-628 AAIMNPLQQEMKK
+628 AAIMNPLQGEMIK
-641 AWHTTTLLLGK
+641 AWHCYNLLSGR
-652 DENCANYIEWTAQ
+652 DENCTDYIEWSTVEAERL
-665 ASVQTITQN
+665 AAN
-674 VTACAGGVAG
+674 AAAAAAGGVT
-684 GGNHPQEGVADKTSN
+684 GGNPPVRGGSEQRSASEGETSPTSN
-699 AAEISSNS
+699 LSN
-707 ENKETGCVS
+707 
-716 PLSHAIIKGL
+716 AIIHGL
-726 KTEAA
+726 KTDAA
-731 NITRELLTNT
+731 AATRELLKNT
-741 DSLEIINEHLIPGL
+741 ESLTIINEHLIPGL

-761 FEAKTM
+761 FEKKTM

-777 AAKSAFGEIRSFME
+777 AAKAAFGEIRDYME
-791 RSGKKGKPKGKIIIA
+791 KSGKKGAPKGKIIIA

-838 PPESVVEACKK
+838 PPEVVVEACKK
-849 DKVQLVGLSALMTT
+849 DHVMLVGLSALMTT
-863 TVVSMEETIK
+863 TVAAMEETIK

-881 AKVCVG
+881 AKTCVG

-910 TVRYAMEV
+910 TVRFALEM

>member
-1 MKKLRDLLGKERLFF
+1 MKKLGDLLGKELLFF

-49 HYNYFKAGSNI
+49 HYNYFAAGSNI

-79 LVAAAIENANTARDK
+79 LIAAAIDNANAARDM
-94 IQQENPDGNYFIA
+94 ILLENPDGNYFIA

-119 MGDLDFEDCI
+119 MGDLDFEDCVK
-129 NLFKKTFRAAFKYAK
+129 LFKKTFRATFDK
-144 PENNLARPK
+144 K

-173 AAKEVME
+173 AAKETME
-180 ELGLL
+180 ELGI
-185 ENAKSEPVTSECP
+185 SEG
-198 DYRGSL
+198 DL

-226 MVAMLEGLGVE
+226 MVAMLEGLGVSA
-237 VVGVNCSLGPLEMKP
+237 VGVNCSLGPLEMKP
-252 TIERLCRAASVPVL
+252 TVERLCRAATVPVL

-274 KVVDGKTV
+274 KVVDGRTV
-282 FDVPAPQF
+282 FNVEAPEF
-290 VEAMEELAKI
+290 VEAMKELAAL
-300 GPMVLG
+300 GPMILG
-306 GCCGTTPE
+306 GCCGTTPD
-314 YIKGIVDKLGGGSL
+314 YIKLLADSRKELARKGEVSPSLQPASDLSL
-328 PLAPAVPASATPSS
+328 PP
-342 GEKDSASAVL
+342 L
-352 RSETANAAG
+352 RGSNAA
-361 TSSPQP
+361 PQR
-367 TNALAAF
+367 
-374 PATPPLDNVSTDDV
+374 PAI
-388 VGCVTSNTQ
+388 GCVSSNTKV
-397 IVYFGSSYPTVLIGE
+397 VYFGGPNRPVLIGE

-424 ALRNKDIP
+424 ALRAGDIP
-432 YIISQ
+432 YIIHQ
-437 GLEQEE
+437 GMEQEE

-464 LQVMEELQSVTNL
+464 LRVLEELQNVTTL

-484 NTQVME
+484 KPDVME

-503 SVNGKQEVMDAVFP
+503 SVNGKQEIMDTVFP

-523 GLLVALTLDED
+523 GLVVALTLDED
-534 GIPDNSAKR
+534 GIPEDSAR
-543 IEIARKIYAEAEKYG
+543 RVEIARKIYAEAAKYG
-558 ISKKDIII
+558 IKKTDIII

-575 DTKAGLATLET
+575 DSRAGIATMET
-586 VRAIHQMGGL
+586 VRAIHEMGGL
-596 TSLGISNVSFGLPMR
+596 TSLGISNVSFGLPLR
-611 EFVTAT
+611 EFVTAS
-617 FFTMAMQNGLS
+617 FFTLCMGAGLS
-628 AAIMNPLQQEMKK
+628 AAIMNPLQGEMIKV
-641 AWHTTTLLLGK
+641 WRCYNLLSGR
-652 DENCANYIEWTAQ
+652 DENCTDYINWSTVEGERLANMVVSTGSTTA
-665 ASVQTITQN
+665 ITGSS
-674 VTACAGGVAG
+674 AGGNAG
-684 GGNHPQEGVADKTSN
+684 GATGGNPPVRGGSEQRSASEGETSPTSHLSN
-699 AAEISSNS
+699 A
-707 ENKETGCVS
+707 
-716 PLSHAIIKGL
+716 IIHGL
-726 KTEAA
+726 KTDAA
-731 NITRELLTNT
+731 AATRELLKNT
-741 DSLEIINEHLIPGL
+741 EALTIINEHLIPGL

-761 FEAKTM
+761 FEKKTM

-777 AAKSAFGEIRSFME
+777 AAKAAFGEIREYME
-791 RSGKKGKPKGKIIIA
+791 KSGKKGAPKGKIIIA

-838 PPESVVEACKK
+838 PPEVVVEACKK
-849 DKVQLVGLSALMTT
+849 DHVMLVGLSALMTT
-863 TVVSMEETIK
+863 TVAAMEETIK

-881 AKVCVG
+881 AKICVG

-910 TVRYAMEV
+910 TVRFALEL

>member
-1 MKKLRDLLGKERLFF
+1 MKKLGDLLGKELLFF

-49 HYNYFKAGSNI
+49 HYNYFAAGSNI

-79 LVAAAIENANTARDK
+79 LIAAAIDNANAARDK
-94 IQQENPDGNYFIA
+94 ILLENPDGNYFIA

-119 MGDLDFEDCI
+119 MGDLDFEDCVK
-129 NLFKKTFRAAFKYAK
+129 LFKKTFRAAFDK
-144 PENNLARPK
+144 K

-173 AAKEVME
+173 AAKETME
-180 ELGLL
+180 ELGIA
-185 ENAKSEPVTSECP
+185 EG
-198 DYRGSL
+198 DL

-226 MVAMLEGLGVE
+226 MVAMLEGLGVSA
-237 VVGVNCSLGPLEMKP
+237 VGVNCSLGPLEMKP
-252 TIERLCRAASVPVL
+252 TVERLCRAATVPVL

-274 KVVDGKTV
+274 KVVDGRTV
-282 FDVPAPQF
+282 FDVEAPEF
-290 VEAMEELAKI
+290 VEAMKELAAL
-300 GPMVLG
+300 GPMILG
-306 GCCGTTPE
+306 GCCGTTPD
-314 YIKGIVDKLGGGSL
+314 YIKLLADSRKQLARKGEVSPSLQPASGLSL
-328 PLAPAVPASATPSS
+328 PP
-342 GEKDSASAVL
+342 L
-352 RSETANAAG
+352 RGSNAA
-361 TSSPQP
+361 PQR
-367 TNALAAF
+367 
-374 PATPPLDNVSTDDV
+374 PAI
-388 VGCVTSNTQ
+388 GCVSSNTKV
-397 IVYFGSSYPTVLIGE
+397 VYFGGPNRPVLIGE

-424 ALRNKDIP
+424 ALRAGDIP
-432 YIISQ
+432 YIIHQ
-437 GLEQEE
+437 GMEQEE

-464 LQVMEELQSVTNL
+464 LRVLEELQNVTTL

-484 NTQVME
+484 KPDVME

-503 SVNGKQEVMDAVFP
+503 SVNGKQEIMDAVFP

-523 GLLVALTLDED
+523 GLVVALTLDED
-534 GIPDNSAKR
+534 GIPEDSAR
-543 IEIARKIYAEAEKYG
+543 RVEIARKIYAEAAKYG
-558 ISKKDIII
+558 IKKSDIII

-575 DTKAGLATLET
+575 DSRAGIATMET
-586 VRAIHQMGGL
+586 VRAIHEMGGL
-596 TSLGISNVSFGLPMR
+596 TSLGISNVSFGLPLR
-611 EFVTAT
+611 EFVTAS
-617 FFTMAMQNGLS
+617 FFTLCMGAGLS
-628 AAIMNPLQQEMKK
+628 AAIMNPLQGEMIKV
-641 AWHTTTLLLGK
+641 WRCYNLLSGR
-652 DENCANYIEWTAQ
+652 DENCTDYINWSTVEGERLANMVVSTGSTTA
-665 ASVQTITQN
+665 ITGSS
-674 VTACAGGVAG
+674 AGGNAG
-684 GGNHPQEGVADKTSN
+684 GATGGNPPVRGGSEQRSASEGETSPTSHLSN
-699 AAEISSNS
+699 A
-707 ENKETGCVS
+707 
-716 PLSHAIIKGL
+716 IIHGL
-726 KTEAA
+726 KTDAA
-731 NITRELLTNT
+731 AATRELLKNT
-741 DSLEIINEHLIPGL
+741 EALTIINEHLIPGL

-761 FEAKTM
+761 FEKKTM

-777 AAKSAFGEIRSFME
+777 AAKAAFGEIREYME
-791 RSGKKGKPKGKIIIA
+791 KSGKKGAPKGKIIIA

-838 PPESVVEACKK
+838 PPEVVVEACKK
-849 DKVQLVGLSALMTT
+849 DHVMLVGLSALMTT
-863 TVVSMEETIK
+863 TVAAMEETIK

-881 AKVCVG
+881 AKTCVG

-910 TVRYAMEV
+910 TVRFALEL

>member
-1 MKKLRDLLGKERLFF
+1 MKKLGDLLGKELLFF

-49 HYNYFKAGSNI
+49 HYNYFAAGSNI

-79 LVAAAIENANTARDK
+79 LIAAAIDNANAARDK
-94 IQQENPDGNYFIA
+94 ILLENPDGNYFIA

-119 MGDLDFEDCI
+119 MGDLDFEDCVK
-129 NLFKKTFRAAFKYAK
+129 LFKKTFRAAFDK
-144 PENNLARPK
+144 K

-173 AAKEVME
+173 AAKETME
-180 ELGLL
+180 ELGIA
-185 ENAKSEPVTSECP
+185 EG
-198 DYRGSL
+198 DL

-226 MVAMLEGLGVE
+226 MVAMLEGLGVSA
-237 VVGVNCSLGPLEMKP
+237 VGVNCSLGPLEMKP
-252 TIERLCRAASVPVL
+252 TVERLCRAATVPVL

-274 KVVDGKTV
+274 KVVDGRTV
-282 FDVPAPQF
+282 FDVEAPYF
-290 VEAMEELAKI
+290 VEAMKELAAL
-300 GPMVLG
+300 GPMILG

-314 YIKGIVDKLGGGSL
+314 YIKLLADSRKQLARKGEVSPSLQPASSLSL
-328 PLAPAVPASATPSS
+328 PP
-342 GEKDSASAVL
+342 L
-352 RSETANAAG
+352 RGSNAA
-361 TSSPQP
+361 PQR
-367 TNALAAF
+367 
-374 PATPPLDNVSTDDV
+374 PAI
-388 VGCVTSNTQ
+388 GCVSSNTKV
-397 IVYFGSSYPTVLIGE
+397 VYFGGPNRPVLIGE

-424 ALRNKDIP
+424 ALRAGDIP
-432 YIISQ
+432 YIIHQ
-437 GLEQEE
+437 GMEQEE

-464 LQVMEELQSVTNL
+464 LRVLEELQNVTTL

-484 NTQVME
+484 KPDVME

-503 SVNGKQEVMDAVFP
+503 SVNGKQEIMDAVFP

-523 GLLVALTLDED
+523 GLVVALTLDED
-534 GIPDNSAKR
+534 GIPEDSAR
-543 IEIARKIYAEAEKYG
+543 RVEIARKIYAEAAKYG
-558 ISKKDIII
+558 IKKSDIII

-575 DTKAGLATLET
+575 DSRAGIATMET
-586 VRAIHQMGGL
+586 VRAIHEMGGL
-596 TSLGISNVSFGLPMR
+596 SSLGISNVSFGLPLR
-611 EFVTAT
+611 EFVTAS
-617 FFTMAMQNGLS
+617 FFTLCMGAGLS
-628 AAIMNPLQQEMKK
+628 AAIMNPLQGEMIK
-641 AWHTTTLLLGK
+641 AWRCYNLLSGR
-652 DENCANYIEWTAQ
+652 DENCTDYINWSTVEGERLANMVVSTGSTTA
-665 ASVQTITQN
+665 ITGST
-674 VTACAGGVAG
+674 TAITGSSTSGNAGGAT
-684 GGNHPQEGVADKTSN
+684 GGNPPVRGGSEQRSASEGETSPTSHLSN
-699 AAEISSNS
+699 A
-707 ENKETGCVS
+707 
-716 PLSHAIIKGL
+716 IIHGL
-726 KTEAA
+726 KTDAA
-731 NITRELLTNT
+731 AATRELLKNT
-741 DSLEIINEHLIPGL
+741 EALTIINEHLIPGL

-761 FEAKTM
+761 FEKKTM

-777 AAKSAFGEIRSFME
+777 AAKAAFGEIREYME
-791 RSGKKGKPKGKIIIA
+791 KSGKKGAPKGKIIIA

-838 PPESVVEACKK
+838 PPEVVVEACKK
-849 DKVQLVGLSALMTT
+849 DHVMLVGLSALMTT
-863 TVVSMEETIK
+863 TVAAMEETIK

-881 AKVCVG
+881 AKTCVG

-910 TVRYAMEV
+910 TVRFALEL

>member
-1 MKKLRDLLGKERLFF
+1 MKKLCDLLGKELLFF

-49 HYNYFKAGSNI
+49 HYNYFAAGSNI

-79 LVAAAIENANTARDK
+79 LITAAIDNANQAR
-94 IQQENPDGNYFIA
+94 ERVLAEHPDGNYFIA

-119 MGDLDFEDCI
+119 MGDLDFEDCV
-129 NLFKKTFRAAFKYAK
+129 NLFKKTFRAAFDK
-144 PENNLARPK
+144 K

-173 AAKEVME
+173 AAKETME
-180 ELGLL
+180 ELKIAA
-185 ENAKSEPVTSECP
+185 E
-198 DYRGSL
+198 DL

-226 MVAMLEGLGVE
+226 MVAMLEGLGVSA
-237 VVGVNCSLGPLEMKP
+237 VGVNCSLGPLEMKP
-252 TIERLCRAASVPVL
+252 TVERLCRAATVPVL

-282 FDVPAPQF
+282 FDVEAPEF
-290 VEAMEELAKI
+290 VEAMKELAQF
-300 GPMVLG
+300 GPMIMG

-314 YIKGIVDKLGGGSL
+314 YIKGISNALGGGRL
-328 PLAPAVPASATPSS
+328 PLGSATVVSTGS
-342 GEKDSASAVL
+342 T
-352 RSETANAAG
+352 TA
-361 TSSPQP
+361 SSPTP
-367 TNALAAF
+367 SAGDT
-374 PATPPLDNVSTDDV
+374 PATPPCI
-388 VGCVTSNTQ
+388 GCVSSNTKV
-397 IVYFGSSYPTVLIGE
+397 VYFGGPNRPVLIGE

-424 ALRNKDIP
+424 ALRAGDIP
-432 YIISQ
+432 YIIHQ
-437 GLEQEE
+437 GMEQEE

-464 LQVMEELQSVTNL
+464 LRVLEELQNVTTL

-484 NTQVME
+484 KPDVME

-503 SVNGKQEVMDAVFP
+503 SVNGKQEIMDTVFP

-523 GLLVALTLDED
+523 GLVVALTLDED
-534 GIPDNSAKR
+534 GIPEDSERRVAIAK
-543 IEIARKIYAEAEKYG
+543 KIYAEAAKYG
-558 ISKKDIII
+558 IKKSDIII

-575 DTKAGLATLET
+575 DSKAGIATLET
-586 VRAIHQMGGL
+586 VRAIHEMGGL
-596 TSLGISNVSFGLPMR
+596 TSLGISNVSFGLPLR
-611 EFVTAT
+611 EYVTAS
-617 FFTMAMQNGLS
+617 FFTLCMGAGLS
-628 AAIMNPLQQEMKK
+628 AAIMNPLQGEMIK
-641 AWHTTTLLLGK
+641 AWRCYNLLSGR
-652 DENCANYIEWTAQ
+652 DENCTDYIEWSGKESERL
-665 ASVQTITQN
+665 ASMP
-674 VTACAGGVAG
+674 AGGVTGGNPPVG
-684 GGNHPQEGVADKTSN
+684 GGSEQRSASEGVFATSAN
-699 AAEISSNS
+699 ARSLER
-707 ENKETGCVS
+707 TS
-716 PLSHAIIKGL
+716 PLSNAIIHGL
-726 KTEAA
+726 KTDAAEA
-731 NITRELLTNT
+731 TKELLKNT
-741 DSLEIINEHLIPGL
+741 ESLTIINDHLIPGL
-755 DYVGKR
+755 DFVGKC
-761 FEAKTM
+761 FEQKTM

-777 AAKSAFGEIRSFME
+777 AAKAAFGEIRDYME
-791 RSGKKGKPKGKIIIA
+791 KSGKKGAPKGKIIIA

-827 DFEVIDLGKDV
+827 DFDVIDLGKDV
-838 PPESVVEACKK
+838 PPEVVVEACKK
-849 DKVQLVGLSALMTT
+849 DHVQLVGLSALMTT
-863 TVVSMEETIK
+863 TVAAMEETIK

-881 AKVCVG
+881 AKTCVG

-910 TVRYAMEV
+910 TVRYALEV

>member
-1 MKKLRDLLGKERLFF
+1 MKKLGDLLGKELLFF

-49 HYNYFKAGSNI
+49 HYNYFAAGSNI

-79 LVAAAIENANTARDK
+79 LIAAAIDNANTARDK
-94 IQQENPDGNYFIA
+94 ILLENPDGNYFIA

-119 MGDLDFEDCI
+119 MGDLDFEDCVE
-129 NLFKKTFRAAFKYAK
+129 LFKKTFRAAFDK
-144 PENNLARPK
+144 K

-173 AAKEVME
+173 AAKETME
-180 ELGLL
+180 ELGIA
-185 ENAKSEPVTSECP
+185 EG
-198 DYRGSL
+198 DL

-226 MVAMLEGLGVE
+226 MVAMLEGLGVSA
-237 VVGVNCSLGPLEMKP
+237 VGVNCSLGPLEMKP
-252 TIERLCRAASVPVL
+252 TVERLCRAATVPVL

-274 KVVDGKTV
+274 KVVDGRTV
-282 FDVPAPQF
+282 FDVEAPEF
-290 VEAMEELAKI
+290 VEAMKELAAL
-300 GPMVLG
+300 GPMILG

-314 YIKGIVDKLGGGSL
+314 YIKLLADSRKELARKGEVSPSLQPASGLSL
-328 PLAPAVPASATPSS
+328 PP
-342 GEKDSASAVL
+342 L
-352 RSETANAAG
+352 RGSNAA
-361 TSSPQP
+361 PQH
-367 TNALAAF
+367 
-374 PATPPLDNVSTDDV
+374 PAI
-388 VGCVTSNTQ
+388 GCVSSNTKV
-397 IVYFGSSYPTVLIGE
+397 VYFGGPNRPVLIGE

-424 ALRNKDIP
+424 ALRAGDIP
-432 YIISQ
+432 YIIHQ
-437 GLEQEE
+437 GMEQEE

-464 LQVMEELQSVTNL
+464 LRVLEELQNVTTL

-484 NTQVME
+484 KPDVME

-503 SVNGKQEVMDAVFP
+503 SVNGKQEIMDTVFP

-523 GLLVALTLDED
+523 GLVVALTLDED
-534 GIPDNSAKR
+534 GIPEDSAR
-543 IEIARKIYAEAEKYG
+543 RVEIARKIYAEAAKYG
-558 ISKKDIII
+558 IKKSDIII
-566 DPLAMAVSS
+566 DPLALAVSS
-575 DTKAGLATLET
+575 DSRAGIATMET
-586 VRAIHQMGGL
+586 VRAIHEMGGL
-596 TSLGISNVSFGLPMR
+596 TSLGISNVSFGLPLR
-611 EFVTAT
+611 EFVTAS
-617 FFTMAMQNGLS
+617 FFTLCMGAGLS
-628 AAIMNPLQQEMKK
+628 AAIMNPLQGEMIK
-641 AWHTTTLLLGK
+641 AWRCYNLLSGR
-652 DENCANYIEWTAQ
+652 DENCTDYINWSTVEGERLANMVVSTGSTTA
-665 ASVQTITQN
+665 ITGST
-674 VTACAGGVAG
+674 TAITGSSAGGNAG
-684 GGNHPQEGVADKTSN
+684 GATGGNPPVRGGSEQRSASEGETSPTSHLSN
-699 AAEISSNS
+699 A
-707 ENKETGCVS
+707 
-716 PLSHAIIKGL
+716 IIHGL
-726 KTEAA
+726 KTDAA
-731 NITRELLTNT
+731 AATRELLKNT
-741 DSLEIINEHLIPGL
+741 EALTIINEHLIPGL

-761 FEAKTM
+761 FEKKTM

-777 AAKSAFGEIRSFME
+777 AAKAAFGEIREYME
-791 RSGKKGKPKGKIIIA
+791 KSGKKGAPKGKIIIA

-838 PPESVVEACKK
+838 PPEVVVEACKK
-849 DKVQLVGLSALMTT
+849 DHVMLVGLSALMTT
-863 TVVSMEETIK
+863 TVAAMEETIK

-881 AKVCVG
+881 AKICVG

-910 TVRYAMEV
+910 TVRFALEL

>member
-1 MKKLRDLLGKERLFF
+1 MKKLCDLLGKERLFF

-30 PGELPETWNIK
+30 PGELPETWNTK
-41 HPDRIVQL
+41 YPDRIVQL
-49 HYNYFKAGSNI
+49 HYNYFAAGSNI

-79 LVAAAIENANTARDK
+79 FIKAAIENANVAR
-94 IQQENPDGNYFIA
+94 ERVLAEHPDGNYFIA

-119 MGDLDFEDCI
+119 MGDLDFEDCVK
-129 NLFKKTFRAAFKYAK
+129 LFKKTFAAAF
-144 PENNLARPK
+144 PLAREHK

-173 AAKEVME
+173 AAKETME
-180 ELGLL
+180 DLGIAA
-185 ENAKSEPVTSECP
+185 E
-198 DYRGSL
+198 DL

-215 CRTLSGSCPET
+215 CRTLSGSSPET
-226 MVAMLEGLGVE
+226 MVARLEGLGVSA
-237 VVGVNCSLGPLEMKP
+237 VGVNCSLGPLEMKP
-252 TIERLCRAASVPVL
+252 TVERLCRAATVPVL

-282 FDVPAPQF
+282 FDVEAADF
-290 VEAMEELAKI
+290 VKAMEQLAEF
-300 GPMVLG
+300 GPMIMG

-314 YIKGIVDKLGGGSL
+314 YIKGLSNAMVSIRPSAYSTTEDGT
-328 PLAPAVPASATPSS
+328 PAI
-342 GEKDSASAVL
+342 
-352 RSETANAAG
+352 
-361 TSSPQP
+361 
-367 TNALAAF
+367 
-374 PATPPLDNVSTDDV
+374 
-388 VGCVTSNTQ
+388 GCVSSNTKV
-397 IVYFGSSYPTVLIGE
+397 VYFGGPHRPVLIGE

-424 ALRNKDIP
+424 ALRAGDIP
-432 YIISQ
+432 YIIHQ
-437 GLEQEE
+437 GMEQEE

-464 LQVMEELQSVTNL
+464 LRVLDELQNVTTL

-484 NTQVME
+484 KPDVME

-503 SVNGKQEVMDAVFP
+503 SVNGKQEIMDTVFP

-523 GLLVALTLDED
+523 GLVVALTLDED
-534 GIPDNSAKR
+534 GIPEDSAR
-543 IEIARKIYAEAEKYG
+543 RVAIAKKIYAEAEKYG
-558 ISKKDIII
+558 IKKSDIII

-575 DTKAGLATLET
+575 DPKAGIATMET
-586 VRAIHQMGGL
+586 VRAIHEMGGL
-596 TSLGISNVSFGLPMR
+596 TSLGISNVSFGLPLR
-611 EFVTAT
+611 EFVTAS
-617 FFTMAMQNGLS
+617 FFTLCMGAGLS
-628 AAIMNPLQQEMKK
+628 AAIMNPLQGEMIK
-641 AWHTTTLLLGK
+641 AWKCYNLLSGK
-652 DENCANYIEWTAQ
+652 DENCTDYINWSTVEAERLAANA
-665 ASVQTITQN
+665 A
-674 VTACAGGVAG
+674 AAAAGGVT
-684 GGNHPQEGVADKTSN
+684 GGNPPVRGGSEQRSANEGDASPTSN
-699 AAEISSNS
+699 LSN
-707 ENKETGCVS
+707 
-716 PLSHAIIKGL
+716 AIIHGL
-726 KTEAA
+726 KTDAAEA
-731 NITRELLTNT
+731 TRELLKTT
-741 DSLEIINEHLIPGL
+741 ESLTIINEHLIPGL

-761 FEAKTM
+761 FEQKTM

-777 AAKSAFGEIRSFME
+777 AAKAAFGEIREYME
-791 RSGKKGKPKGKIIIA
+791 KSGKKGAPKGKIIIA

-838 PPESVVEACKK
+838 PPEVVVEACKK
-849 DKVQLVGLSALMTT
+849 DHVMLVGLSALMTT
-863 TVVSMEETIK
+863 TVAAMEETIK
-873 LLRKECPW
+873 QLRKECPW
-881 AKVCVG
+881 AKTCVG

-910 TVRYAMEV
+910 TVRFALEM

>member
-1 MKKLRDLLGKERLFF
+1 MKKLGDLLGKELLFF

-49 HYNYFKAGSNI
+49 HYNYFAAGSNI

-79 LVAAAIENANTARDK
+79 LIAAAIDNANAARDK
-94 IQQENPDGNYFIA
+94 ILLENPDGNYFIA

-119 MGDLDFEDCI
+119 MGDLDFEDCVK
-129 NLFKKTFRAAFKYAK
+129 LFKKTFRAAFDK
-144 PENNLARPK
+144 K

-173 AAKEVME
+173 AAKETME
-180 ELGLL
+180 ELGIA
-185 ENAKSEPVTSECP
+185 EG
-198 DYRGSL
+198 DL

-226 MVAMLEGLGVE
+226 MVAMLEGLGVSA
-237 VVGVNCSLGPLEMKP
+237 VGVNCSLGPLEMKP
-252 TIERLCRAASVPVL
+252 TVERLCRAATVPVL

-274 KVVDGKTV
+274 KVVDGRTV
-282 FDVPAPQF
+282 FDVEAPDF
-290 VEAMEELAKI
+290 VEAMKELAAL
-300 GPMVLG
+300 GPMILG

-314 YIKGIVDKLGGGSL
+314 YIKLLADSRKELARKGEVSPSLQPASGLSL
-328 PLAPAVPASATPSS
+328 PP
-342 GEKDSASAVL
+342 L
-352 RSETANAAG
+352 RGSNAA
-361 TSSPQP
+361 PQR
-367 TNALAAF
+367 
-374 PATPPLDNVSTDDV
+374 PAI
-388 VGCVTSNTQ
+388 GCVSSNTKV
-397 IVYFGSSYPTVLIGE
+397 VYFGGPNRPVLIGE

-424 ALRNKDIP
+424 ALRAGDIP
-432 YIISQ
+432 YIIHQ
-437 GLEQEE
+437 GMEQEE

-464 LQVMEELQSVTNL
+464 LRVLEELQNVTTL

-484 NTQVME
+484 KPDVME

-503 SVNGKQEVMDAVFP
+503 SVNGKQEIMDTVFP

-523 GLLVALTLDED
+523 GLVVALTLNED
-534 GIPDNSAKR
+534 GIPEDSAR
-543 IEIARKIYAEAEKYG
+543 RVEIARKIYAEAAKYG
-558 ISKKDIII
+558 IKKSDIII

-575 DTKAGLATLET
+575 DSRAGIATMET
-586 VRAIHQMGGL
+586 VRAIHEMGGL
-596 TSLGISNVSFGLPMR
+596 TSLGISNVSFGLPLR
-611 EFVTAT
+611 EFVTAS
-617 FFTMAMQNGLS
+617 FFTLCMGAGLS
-628 AAIMNPLQQEMKK
+628 AAIMNPLQGEMIK
-641 AWHTTTLLLGK
+641 AWRCYNLLSGR
-652 DENCANYIEWTAQ
+652 DENCTDYINWSTVEGERLANMVVSTGSTTAITGSS
-665 ASVQTITQN
+665 ASGN
-674 VTACAGGVAG
+674 AGGAT
-684 GGNHPQEGVADKTSN
+684 GGNPPVRGGSEQRSASEGETSPTSHLSN
-699 AAEISSNS
+699 AIIHGLTTDAAE
-707 ENKETGCVS
+707 
-716 PLSHAIIKGL
+716 A
-726 KTEAA
+726 
-731 NITRELLTNT
+731 TRELLKNT
-741 DSLEIINEHLIPGL
+741 EALTIINEHLIPGL

-761 FEAKTM
+761 FEKKTM

-777 AAKSAFGEIRSFME
+777 AAKAAFGEIREYME
-791 RSGKKGKPKGKIIIA
+791 KSGKKGAPKGKIIIA

-838 PPESVVEACKK
+838 PPEVVVEACKK
-849 DKVQLVGLSALMTT
+849 DHVMLVGLSALMTT
-863 TVVSMEETIK
+863 TVAAMEETIK

-881 AKVCVG
+881 AKTCVG

-910 TVRYAMEV
+910 TVRFALEL